1 MPTHRLLHHA
11 PLPAGTPI
19 VAFDHGR
26 PGSVTPD
33 SPAID
38 VMTDLR
44 LTPAFTI
51 EPDAPATQA
60 LQKMVHVGVR
70 LLLVAD
76 PAAEVVGLITARDL
90 MGEKPVR
97 AAVDNQV
104 HRDAVTVAQC
114 MVPQQHIEV
123 LDYVEVLRSTVAE
136 VVLTLRHSG
145 RQHALVLESDGRP
158 RVRGIFSVVR
168 IGRQLGVE
176 LPSSGALQSFAEI
189 ERLIAPN

>member
-1 MPTHRLLHHA
+1 MATHRLLRHA

-26 PGSVTPD
+26 PASVTPD
-33 SPAID
+33 SPAVD

-51 EPDAPATQA
+51 DPDTPATQA

-70 LLLVAD
+70 LLLVAG
-76 PAAEVVGLITARDL
+76 PGGEVVGLITARDL

-97 AAVDNQV
+97 AAIDNQV
-104 HRDAVTVAQC
+104 PRDAVTVAQC

-123 LDYVEVLRSTVAE
+123 LDYAEVLRSTVTE
-136 VVLTLRHSG
+136 IVLTLRHSG